1 MSYSPITHK
10 KRFFSRKANN
20 RGFTLVE
27 VVVVSSVLAF
37 LMSTI
42 WLSGSLRESDFT
54 VMINQEKLR
63 LLITRAKSMTLSGIV
78 PAGGDT
84 CGYGVRIEQNR
95 AFIFLDRGRCENIII
110 NNSQVYN
117 EGEKVPGAVNAINLR
132 YGVTFEPSIGGT
144 PVGSVDIVFIPPDP
158 DTMINGSEAI
168 SGVSIQI
175 NLSPPSEIRRR
186 ITVNNQGL
194 IDVPRN

>member
-1 MSYSPITHK
+1 MLHSPIIFNKHLLSHK
-10 KRFFSRKANN
+10 TNN

-27 VVVVSSVLAF
+27 IVVVSSVLAF

-54 VMINQEKLR
+54 AMINQERLR

-84 CGYGVRIEQNR
+84 CGHGVRIERNR
-95 AFIFLDRGRCENIII
+95 AFIFLDRGRCGVGSDRI
-110 NNSQVYN
+110 YN
-117 EGEKVPGAVNAINLR
+117 EGEKVPGEVNSILLKE
-132 YGVTFEPSIGGT
+132 GVTFSTSLGDN
-144 PVGSVDIVFIPPDP
+144 VDIVFIPPDP
-158 DTMINGSEAI
+158 RTAINGNEAI
-168 SGVSIQI
+168 SDGVSIQI
-175 NLSPPSEIRRR
+175 NLPPPSEIRRR

-194 IDVPRN
+194 IDAPRN

>member
-95 AFIFLDRGRCENIII
+95 AFIFLDRGRCGI
-110 NNSQVYN
+110 NNSRRY
-117 EGEKVPGAVNAINLR
+117 EGGEEVSGAVNSIILR
-132 YGVTFEPSIGGT
+132 EGVNFSTSLGD
-144 PVGSVDIVFIPPDP
+144 SVDIVFIPPDP
-158 DTMINGSEAI
+158 DTVINGSEAI